1 MANSGSK
8 KDIYFRS
15 IAIKPPSSTDTPE
28 PEFVELPLSLGG
40 TDASLFGGMEIS
52 ESIFQG
58 GLKGFII
65 LNDIGPVS
73 DLAKNGSLIRFSFAT
88 NNPDSD
94 DLSTGLQ
101 SVVRNLQFYVHNV
114 SIVSNV
120 APGVIRHGGSSQ
132 DVSYRLEFASFES
145 TSLQFEELP
154 IFEDDWVGTIS
165 DFITIQLN
173 KYFSSVEDVGD
184 KSTVLSKNT
193 SQIEPGN
200 HNVVPTYNGIW
211 WKKNQSLYPWGKEK
225 KIPNLNT
232 LFHASTNY
240 AVPDVID
247 AGDLGDVPGSDENLG
262 GFGGGLD
269 IPDGDLEFDGRIP
282 LRGSPDEKN
291 PSYVF
296 YQSMPD
302 GKWNFTPIGGSKGL
316 YGKRYVEGLGY
327 HEYQLT
333 NDETVQARIENFTIS
348 SLGDLLELQH
358 NGAFA
363 CHYDLIEPNWAGVY
377 NNLTE
382 SGCAN
387 PADEG
392 SVGEEETTTLN
403 SYDQSIIGQRQT
415 AYYHDFMSLS
425 THLLHDR
432 VEFRYSDF
440 FDVDDDG
447 EVIGIGPLLGGQLVS
462 DGLEDPGS
470 SSIRDTV
477 YGYFDSRYLNKPYP
491 TENDDYS
498 SGRGQKYMWQTMF
511 DVCDLP
517 LYNNDQTG
525 EIGIHYLV
533 NQYRKPCK
541 KAIFAYTV
549 LADIK
554 EQWNRYR
561 HTICCDG
568 SGRDKFMALLVGY
581 TGGYKADSDGQVIQN
596 RDVVPFGLSGGTGPD
611 NTYHYSFV
619 EVEIWPKILIPQ
631 GISAAD
637 VIPNFEDGTVE
648 YFDYL
653 ESIDLN
659 TATGPNYTKQIF
671 LPDYAGGTGGITFD
685 FGLNKANDSEQEYK
699 IHQDQEFFVIPVG
712 GGRRGLFNAYNV
724 VELMNNK
731 AFTNV
736 GVNKLGYNY
745 PSGFSLS
752 PIGGMTSGITDE
764 TTPINPTYMGSI
776 VEMQSLK
783 ESDLLEIQTE
793 QDMIDSGV
801 GGYTGPSLEGTTCEK
816 VVGLL
821 NLVTGTD
828 NVPRIFGGSTF
839 DISYSVSGEYINIER
854 DDKESRTCIADVA
867 SPQGVGSESGA
878 AGSLTG
884 ITASPVVYLFYS
896 ENDHDGKCS
905 SE

>member
-1 MANSGSK
+1 MPRTGSK
-8 KDIYFRS
+8 NDIYFQS
-15 IAIKPPSSTDTPE
+15 IAIKPPTTITSPTGGD
-28 PEFVELPLSLGG
+28 EFIDVPLSLGG
-40 TDASLFGGMEIS
+40 TSASIFGGMEIS
-52 ESIFQG
+52 EGLFQG
-58 GLKGFII
+58 GLKGFIV
-65 LNDIGPVS
+65 LNDIDFAA
-73 DLAKNGSLIRFSFAT
+73 DLAKPGSLIRFSFAT
-88 NNPDSD
+88 DNPDEEGS
-94 DLSTGLQ
+94 LS
-101 SVVRNLQFYVHNV
+101 SVVDLQFYVYNV

-120 APGVIRHGGSSQ
+120 APGVIRYGGTSQ
-132 DVSYRLEFASFES
+132 DFSYRLEFASFES
-145 TSLQFEELP
+145 TSLQFEQLP
-154 IFEDDWVGTIS
+154 IFQDDWVGTIS
-165 DFITIQLN
+165 EFISAQLN
-173 KYFSSVEDVGD
+173 KYFSYTEEAGD
-184 KSTVLSKNT
+184 QSSILSNNT
-193 SQIEPGN
+193 SQVEPGN
-200 HNVVPTYNGIW
+200 HNVISTYNGIW

-232 LFHASTNY
+232 LFTAATNF
-240 AVPDVID
+240 AIPDVIEP
-247 AGDLGDVPGSDENLG
+247 PGTEGNIPGTDQNLG
-262 GFGGGLD
+262 GFGGGLE
-269 IPDGDLEFDGRIP
+269 IPNEQINTQETP

-302 GKWNFTPIGGSKGL
+302 GKWNFTPIGGDNGL
-316 YGKRYVEGLGY
+316 YGNRYTNDLGY
-327 HEYQLT
+327 HAYQLT
-333 NDETVQARIENFTIS
+333 NDETVQKRISDFSIGA
-348 SLGDLLELQH
+348 LGDILDLQEG
-358 NGAFA
+358 GAFA

-377 NNLTE
+377 NNITE

-392 SVGEEETTTLN
+392 SVGEEETTKLN
-403 SYDQSIIGQRQT
+403 SYEQSIVGQRQN
-415 AYYHDFMSLS
+415 AYYHDFMSVS
-425 THLLHDR
+425 THLSQER
-432 VEFRYSDF
+432 IEYKYRDF
-440 FDVDDDG
+440 FDIDENG
-447 EVIGIGPLLGGQLVS
+447 EVISIGPLLGGQLIS
-462 DGLEDPGS
+462 NGLEDPGS
-470 SSIRDTV
+470 SSISDPV

-491 TENDDYS
+491 TENDDYA

-511 DVCDLP
+511 DACDLP
-517 LYNNDQTG
+517 LYNDESTG
-525 EIGIHYLV
+525 EIGIDYVV
-533 NQYRKPCK
+533 NEYRKPCK

-581 TGGYKADSDGQVIQN
+581 TGGYRADDDGQVIQN

-637 VIPNFEDGTVE
+637 VIPDFEDTTVE

-659 TATGPNYTKQIF
+659 TATGPNYTKQVF

-699 IHQDQEFFVIPVG
+699 IHQNQEFFVIPVD

-752 PIGGMTSGITDE
+752 PIGGMTSGINEE

-776 VEMQSLK
+776 VEMQSLQ

-793 QDMIDSGV
+793 QDMIEGGV
-801 GGYTGPSLEGTTCEK
+801 GGYTGPELEGTTCEK
-816 VVGLL
+816 IVGLL

-828 NVPRIFGGSTF
+828 NVPSIFGGSTLN
-839 DISYSVSGEYINIER
+839 ISYTLNGEFINLER
-854 DDKESRTCIADVA
+854 DDKKDRNCIADDA
-867 SPQGVGSESGA
+867 KPQGSGTDSGSV
-878 AGSLTG
+878 GSLTG
-884 ITASPVVYLFYS
+884 ITANPTLYMFYS
-896 ENDHDGKCS
+896 ENDHDGRCS
-905 SE
+905 ST

>member
-8 KDIYFRS
+8 NDIYFQS
-15 IAIKPPSSTDTPE
+15 IAIKPPATTDVPE
-28 PEFVELPLSLGG
+28 PEFVQLPLTLGG
-40 TDASLFGGMEIS
+40 SEVSIFGGMEIV
-52 ESIFQG
+52 EDIFDNG
-58 GLKGFII
+58 GLRGFIT
-65 LNDIGPVS
+65 LNNIDPVPF
-73 DLAKNGSLIRFSFAT
+73 LAKTGSLIKFSFAT
-88 NNPDSD
+88 NNPDEP
-94 DLSTGLQ
+94 GAVNR
-101 SVVRNLQFYVHNV
+101 VVGLQFYIYNV
-114 SIVSNV
+114 SIVSNI

-132 DVSYRLEFASFES
+132 DFAYRLEFASFES

-154 IFEDDWVGTIS
+154 IFQDDWVGTIS
-165 DFITIQLN
+165 QFISLQLN
-173 KYFSSVEDVGD
+173 KYFSFVEDAGPEEI
-184 KSTVLSKNT
+184 LSKNT

-200 HNVVPTYNGIW
+200 HNVVSTYNGIW
-211 WKKNQSLYPWGKEK
+211 WKTNQSLYPWGKEK

-232 LFHASTNY
+232 LFKASANY
-240 AVPDVID
+240 AIPDVID
-247 AGDLGDVPGSDENLG
+247 LGDLGDVPGSDENLG

-269 IPDGDLEFDGRIP
+269 IPGEDLSVDGSTP
-282 LRGSPDEKN
+282 LRGSPDVKN

-302 GKWNFTPIGGSKGL
+302 GKWNFTPIGGSNGL
-316 YGKRYVEGLGY
+316 YGKRYTEGLGY

-333 NDETVQARIENFTIS
+333 NDETIQKRIENFTIGS
-348 SLGDLLELQH
+348 FGDLLDLQQS
-358 NGAFA
+358 GAFA

-377 NNLTE
+377 NNIQEL
-382 SGCAN
+382 GCAN
-387 PADEG
+387 PNAGGEG
-392 SVGEEETTTLN
+392 SDDTETLN
-403 SYDQSIIGQRQT
+403 SYEQSIIGQRQT

-425 THLLHDR
+425 THLSHDR
-432 VEFRYSDF
+432 IEYKYEDL

-447 EVIGIGPLLGGQLVS
+447 DVIGIGPLLGGQLLS

-470 SSIRDTV
+470 SSLRDPV

-491 TENDDYS
+491 TENDDYA
-498 SGRGQKYMWQTMF
+498 SGRGQKYTWQTMF
-511 DVCDLP
+511 DICDFP
-517 LYNNDQTG
+517 LYNNEETG
-525 EIGIHYLV
+525 EIGIHHVV

-568 SGRDKFMALLVGY
+568 SGRDNFMAMLVGY
-581 TGGYKADSDGQVIQN
+581 TGGYGTDSDGQVIQDRN
-596 RDVVPFGLSGGTGPD
+596 IIPFGLSGGNTGPD

-619 EVEIWPKILIPQ
+619 EVEIWPKVLIPQ

-637 VIPNFEDGTVE
+637 VIPEFEDESVT

-659 TATGPNYTKQIF
+659 TATGPNYVKKIF
-671 LPDYAGGTGGITFD
+671 LPDYAGGTGGITFEV
-685 FGLNKANDSEQEYK
+685 GLPKANASEQEYK
-699 IHQDQEFFVIPVG
+699 IHQEQEFFVIPVD

-724 VELMNNK
+724 VELVNNK

-793 QDMIDSGV
+793 QDMIDDGL
-801 GGYTGPSLEGTTCEK
+801 GYTGPDLEGTTCEK

-821 NLVTGTD
+821 NMVTGTD
-828 NVPRIFGGSTF
+828 NVPRIFGGSTL
-839 DISYSVSGEYINIER
+839 DISYSVNGQYIHLDR
-854 DDKESRTCIADVA
+854 DDKEDRPCIANDA
-867 SPQGVGSESGA
+867 KPQGSGTDSGS

-884 ITASPVVYLFYS
+884 ITADSTLYLFYS
-896 ENDHDGKCS
+896 ENDHDGRCS